1 MKESSNIDNLNY
13 EPGLDIINMLT
24 PKVSSEVSTL
34 TELWSLSRMVKD
46 AKGDRIWDVLFQM
59 GCNPSPL
66 DNLGYV
72 FDYNGLSGI
81 YFPANTESKTIKITL
96 PRLYCTDVRPKDELA
111 DIVNTANSF
120 VTESK
125 FIIMGNDI
133 WLVHERF
140 LSESEDYN
148 VLMSHIL
155 DNLESGAKIMQN
167 LCKKYL

>member
-1 MKESSNIDNLNY
+1 MKESSIIDNHSY
-13 EPGLDIINMLT
+13 EPEFDILNMLT
-24 PKVSSEVSTL
+24 PEISSEVSTL
-34 TELWSLSRMVKD
+34 TELWSLARMVKD

-59 GCNPSPL
+59 GCNPLPL

-72 FDYNGLSGI
+72 FEFNGLSGI
-81 YFPANTESKTIKITL
+81 YFPAQAESRTIRFTL
-96 PRLYCTDVRPKDELA
+96 PRLYCTDDRPKDELA

-125 FIIMGNDI
+125 FTIMDNDV

-148 VLMSHIL
+148 AIVRHIL
-155 DNLESGAKIMQN
+155 DNLESGAKIFHN
-167 LCKKYL
+167 LCKNL